1 MKDKSTFLE
10 CGLGQESDFLFYKE
24 KKNKKER
31 KKELFFSSISE
42 RCVYP
47 ASGLFTLMR
56 FYYLLLLSAVLALL
70 CDGSWSLAV
79 L

>member
-1 MKDKSTFLE
+1 MVWVKKATFY
-10 CGLGQESDFLFYKE
+10 FIKK